1 MRKLDFPSLIR
12 EDIEALQKREK
23 LETVA
28 RLRLRVQFLRL
39 LKTGQAD
46 SIKAAAQTVGIT
58 PKRGYEWWN
67 LYKEKQLSEFLQLN
81 YKPRRARLSPEQQE
95 RLVKRAG
102 AENGFASQSEAIRY
116 LSDEFKVSYTQAGVC
131 LLFQRLKIK
140 AKQPRPE
147 NRGADKEAQTEY
159 KKTFSAR

>member
-39 LKTGQAD
+39 LKTQQAD
-46 SIKAAAQTVGIT
+46 SIKTAAQTVGIT

-67 LYKEKQLSEFLQLN
+67 LYKEKKLNQYLRLN
-81 YKPRRARLSPEQQE
+81 YKPRRARLSDEQQE
-95 RLVKRAG
+95 KLIKRAS
-102 AENGFASQSEAIRY
+102 AENGFASQAQAKKY
-116 LSDEFKVSYTQAGVC
+116 LADEFEVSYTQAGIC

-147 NRGADKEAQTEY
+147 NIGADKEAQTEY
-159 KKTFSAR
+159 KKTLPPE